1 MSFDPAL
8 DPRFQL
14 ARPDLAELALE
25 GLVAAAAY
33 RATEPRQCALGWA
46 PITDDAGE
54 AVAEILYGEIF
65 DVLETRDGQCWGRA
79 RRDGSVGHVDADL
92 LRPIGSAPT
101 ARIANVE
108 EPYPMNALV
117 GPEDGVDPAN
127 LADFHTFDADP
138 AVAAERLV
146 GGRYRKGGRA
156 RGGLDAFGLVQQ
168 ALFACGRSGPRAG
181 DLLAGIGEAVQTP
194 RRGDLA
200 IWVGFHAGVFI
211 SEAALA
217 HACPDAGRVVVE
229 PFTQIDA
236 RWRESGAVQATIRR
250 P

>member
-1 MSFDPAL
+1 MTFDSAF

-25 GLVAAAAY
+25 GIVAAAAY

-46 PITDDAGE
+46 PITDAAGE
-54 AVAEILYGEIF
+54 MVAEILYGEIF
-65 DVLETRDGQCWGRA
+65 DVLETRHGQCWGRA
-79 RRDGSVGHVDADL
+79 RRDGSVGHIDADL

-108 EPYPMNALV
+108 EALPMNALV
-117 GPEDGVDPAN
+117 GPGDGLDPDN

-138 AVAAERLV
+138 ALAAERLV
-146 GGRYRKGGRA
+146 GGRYRKGGRT

-168 ALFACGRSGPRAG
+168 GLFACGRAGPRPS
-181 DLLAGIGEAVQTP
+181 DLQAQVGMAAQTP

-200 IWVGFHAGVFI
+200 VWVGFHAGIFV
-211 SEAALA
+211 SETGLA
-217 HACPDAGRVVVE
+217 HACPDAGQVVVE
-229 PFTQIDA
+229 PFAQIDA
-236 RWRESGAVQATIRR
+236 RWRMAGAAQPAIRR
-250 P
+250 L